1 MKLFRSLCTAS
12 FLALMT
18 VGTGCGSDDAD
29 TNMNDGKTISSLE
42 IETGITTLS
51 KGSSITLKAMAK
63 YADGSSED
71 VTSNA
76 DTVWNTS
83 DPEVATVDERGNVT
97 AVDEGGVDIT
107 VKFMGKEAEE
117 SFVVTP

>member
-29 TNMNDGKTISSLE
+29 TNTNDGKTISSLE
-42 IETGITTLS
+42 ISTGVTTLT
-51 KGSSITLKAMAK
+51 KGDTIPFKAMAK

-71 VTSNA
+71 VTANE
-76 DTVWNTS
+76 DTVWNTN
-83 DPEVATVDERGNVT
+83 DPEVATVDEKGNVT
-97 AVDEGGVDIT
+97 AVDEGSVDIT
-107 VKFMGKEAEE
+107 AKFMGKEAEE
-117 SFVVTP
+117 TFVVLP